1 MINKKLVL
9 TSLLVLTVSV
19 FAGCSDSENTSKD
32 TNATTKET
40 TETADKSVSKDKSKD
55 SKSESKD
62 NLKWPEWAEPME
74 VEITEDTGRGP
85 SVRKTFEL
93 KEAQQNI
100 AQLRYLVENS
110 EDTDEFPYH
119 NVWKEGLGTGLLQLG
134 EYELAYNY
142 LDEVMNLP
150 DDANFGKDEV
160 DGKEVVQ
167 TIKDSGEKDT
177 VHGRM
182 LLALAKI
189 GKTEEVKE
197 KYKEYDYNYANMEE
211 PNSWGVNSAAW
222 ALSIAGDKEE
232 AYKLFE
238 SGLEPSTFGDSRP
251 YMASTNA
258 LATAAFAY
266 ANGDYDKTLES
277 TEMLVSKG
285 MDPIAPEYIVG
296 QDLEGKKADFY
307 KNHWQSSY
315 KLVEG
320 YRDLAQKA
328 KNGQVATFTD
338 LKDGVYDSSNT
349 GYMLTPIK
357 VEVTV
362 EGGKVSD
369 IKATQEDPHDDRSAA
384 AIQTLPSRIVEAQS
398 LDVDA
403 VSSATISSESTKL
416 GVAQALLKA
425 KK

>member
-1 MINKKLVL
+1 MINKKLML

-19 FAGCSDSENTSKD
+19 FAGCSSSDD
-32 TNATTKET
+32 TAKET
-40 TETADKSVSKDKSKD
+40 TQNKSSTSSDNKSD
-55 SKSESKD
+55 SKVNKKED
-62 NLKWPEWAEPME
+62 LKWPQWAEPME
-74 VEITEDTGRGP
+74 IEMGEDVGRGP
-85 SVRKTFEL
+85 SVRKTYDL
-93 KEAQQNI
+93 KEAQEKV

-110 EDTDEFPYH
+110 KDTDEFPYH

-134 EYELAYNY
+134 EYELAYHY
-142 LDEVMNLP
+142 LDEILNLP
-150 DDANFGKDEV
+150 DDANFGKEEV
-160 DGKEVVQ
+160 DGKEVIQ

-182 LLALAKI
+182 LQALAKT
-189 GKTEEVKE
+189 GATKEVKE
-197 KYKEYDYNYANMEE
+197 KYKEHDYNYANMVE
-211 PNSWGVNSAAW
+211 PNSWGVNAAAW
-222 ALSIAGDKEE
+222 ALSIAGDKDE

-238 SGLEPSTFGDSRP
+238 SGLDPVTFGDLRP

-266 ANGDYDKTLES
+266 GKGDYDKTLET
-277 TEMLVSKG
+277 TENLVSKG
-285 MDPIAPEYIVG
+285 IDPIAPEYIVG

-307 KNHWQSSY
+307 KHHWESSY

-320 YRDLAQKA
+320 YRELAQKA
-328 KNGQVATFTD
+328 KEGQVATFTD

-362 EGGKVSD
+362 KDGKVSD
-369 IKATQEDPHDDRSAA
+369 IKATQEEPTDDRSAA
-384 AIQTLPSRIVEAQS
+384 VIQTLPKRIVESQS
-398 LDVDA
+398 LDVDV

>member
-9 TSLLVLTVSV
+9 TSVLVLTVSV
-19 FAGCSDSENTSKD
+19 FTGCSNSEDTSKVS
-32 TNATTKET
+32 TKEA
-40 TETADKSVSKDKSKD
+40 TETTDSKSISKDKSKN
-55 SKSESKD
+55 SKSESKE
-62 NLKWPEWAEPME
+62 NLKWPDWAKPVE
-74 VEITEDTGRGP
+74 VDITGDVGRGP

-93 KEAQQNI
+93 KEAKQNV

-134 EYELAYNY
+134 EYELAYHY
-142 LDEVMNLP
+142 LDEVFNLP

-160 DGKEVVQ
+160 DGKEVIQ
-167 TIKDSGEKDT
+167 TIKDSGAKDT
-177 VHGRM
+177 IHGRM
-182 LLALAKI
+182 LLALAKT
-189 GKTEEVKE
+189 GATEEVKE
-197 KYKEYDYNYANMEE
+197 KYKEYDYDYANMEE

-232 AYKLFE
+232 AYRLFE

-258 LATAAFAY
+258 LATASFTY

-285 MDPIAPEYIVG
+285 MNPIAPEYIVG
-296 QDLEGKKADFY
+296 QDLEGKKGEFY
-307 KNHWQSSY
+307 KNHWESSY

-328 KNGQVATFTD
+328 KNGQIATFTD

-369 IKATQEDPHDDRSAA
+369 IKATQDDPTDDRSAA
-384 AIQTLPSRIVEAQS
+384 AIQTLPSRIVEAQT
-398 LDVDA
+398 LNVDA